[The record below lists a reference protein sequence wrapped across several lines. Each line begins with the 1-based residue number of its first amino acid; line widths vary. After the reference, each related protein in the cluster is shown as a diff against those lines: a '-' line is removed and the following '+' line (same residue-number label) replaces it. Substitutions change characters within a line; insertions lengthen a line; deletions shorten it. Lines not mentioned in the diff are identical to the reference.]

1 VRFENAFYICT
12 PQNTE
17 ALWETGRKIK
27 EKEIEKISKKT
38 LNFSCEK
45 QKEVLVLHPLW
56 ETSEDKKKHVRRH
69 IELTAV
75 LREILKQKNKSKG
88 IERFEKNH

>member
-1 VRFENAFYICT
+1 MLFTFAPRKTGKVH
-12 PQNTE
+12 
-17 ALWETGRKIK
+17 WEIGR
-27 EKEIEKISKKT
+27 EIEKKGRKKSFKNF

-56 ETSEDKKKHVRRH
+56 ETSERQKKHVRRH

-75 LREILKQKNKSKG
+75 PMQIGTTK
-88 IERFEKNH
+88 